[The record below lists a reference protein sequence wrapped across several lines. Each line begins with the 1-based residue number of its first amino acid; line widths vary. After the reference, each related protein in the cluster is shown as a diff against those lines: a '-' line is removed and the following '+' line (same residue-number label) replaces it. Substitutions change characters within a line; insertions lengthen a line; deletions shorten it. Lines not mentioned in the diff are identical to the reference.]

1 MGRSGLGRGTDGVRA
16 AAAAAVSLPRPLLT
30 SRRHIDLLRV
40 CSAASPLHHGGPVPA
55 HRS

>member
-16 AAAAAVSLPRPLLT
+16 VASLPLPLLT

-55 HRS
+55 RS